1 MNTCKKAFH
10 VLCYGKIRSVPP
22 PCGVFSFSQEK
33 GAVSKSMWKTLIRP
47 AMIFIPLGLGVLFP
61 GAGAYSFLIRYLLMI
76 MLFMVFLKLDLRQLA
91 FKRSHFLLFGANLLV
106 GVGAYLIVRAAA
118 GEGPL
123 AQAAFFTGITP
134 TATAAAVVM
143 GFLGGSVGYV
153 ITAFVLTNVGMAL
166 LLPWLLGWICG
177 NTSFSFILNVG
188 ENLFF
193 LLVIPA
199 AAAFVVRR
207 IHPAAEKWPSRFAT
221 ASFGLWSACLF
232 IIAGSAS
239 ANFRA
244 NPGISPWI
252 IGETALIALV
262 LCVLNFS
269 AGYFLGE
276 KGLRHEASQSLG
288 QKNTTL
294 TIYLALVYAGP
305 LAAFGVISYVL
316 WHNSYN
322 AVQLFLAD
330 RAEARRRAAA
340 EHEAERE

>member
-1 MNTCKKAFH
+1 
-10 VLCYGKIRSVPP
+10 
-22 PCGVFSFSQEK
+22 
-33 GAVSKSMWKTLIRP
+33 MWKTLIRP
-47 AMIFIPLGLGVLFP
+47 AMIFIPLGLGVFFP
-61 GAGAYSFLIRYLLMI
+61 GAGAYSFLIRYLLMV

-91 FKRSHFLLFGANLLV
+91 FRRSHFLLFGANLLI

-118 GEGPL
+118 GDGPL
-123 AQAAFFTGITP
+123 PQAAFFTGITP

-143 GFLGGSVGYV
+143 GFLGGNVGYV

-166 LLPWLLGWICG
+166 LLPWLLGWVCG
-177 NTSFSFILNVG
+177 NTSFGFILNVG

-199 AAAFVVRR
+199 AVAFVVRKF
-207 IHPAAEKWPSRFAT
+207 HPAAEKWPSRFAT

-232 IIAGSAS
+232 IIAASAS

-252 IGETALIALV
+252 IGKTALIALV

-322 AVQLFLAD
+322 AVQLFLTD
-330 RAEARRRAAA
+330 RAAARRRAA
-340 EHEAERE
+340 EEREAAKE

>member
-1 MNTCKKAFH
+1 LFIF
-10 VLCYGKIRSVPP
+10 L
-22 PCGVFSFSQEK
+22 QK
-33 GAVSKSMWKTLIRP
+33 GAVSESMWKTLIRP
-47 AMIFIPLGLGVLFP
+47 AMIFIPLGLGVFFP
-61 GAGAYSFLIRYLLMI
+61 GAGAYGFLIRYLLMI

-106 GVGAYLIVRAAA
+106 GVGAYLAVRAAA
-118 GEGPL
+118 GDGPL

-143 GFLGGSVGYV
+143 GFLGGNVGYV

-166 LLPWLLGWICG
+166 LLPWLLGWVCG
-177 NTSFSFILNVG
+177 NTSFGFILNVG

-199 AAAFVVRR
+199 AVAFAVRKF
-207 IHPAAEKWPSRFAT
+207 HPAAEKWPSRFAT

-232 IIAGSAS
+232 IIAASAS

-262 LCVLNFS
+262 LCVLNFT

-276 KGLRHEASQSLG
+276 KGLHHEASQSLG

-322 AVQLFLAD
+322 AVQLFLTD
-330 RAEARRRAAA
+330 RAAARRRAA
-340 EHEAERE
+340 ESREAAGE

>member
-1 MNTCKKAFH
+1 MREFEAFR
-10 VLCYGKIRSVPP
+10 RSS
-22 PCGVFSFSQEK
+22 GIFSFFERK
-33 GAVSKSMWKTLIRP
+33 VRCPELMWKTLIRP

-61 GAGAYSFLIRYLLMI
+61 GAGAYSFLIRYLLMV

-106 GVGAYLIVRAAA
+106 GVGAYLIVRAAI
-118 GEGPL
+118 GDGPL

-143 GFLGGSVGYV
+143 GFLGGNVGYV

-166 LLPWLLGWICG
+166 LLPWLLGWVCG
-177 NTSFSFILNVG
+177 NTSFDFIFNVG

-199 AAAFVVRR
+199 VIAFVVRR
-207 IHPAAEKWPSRFAT
+207 IHPAAEKWPARFAT

-232 IIAGSAS
+232 IIAASAS

-322 AVQLFLAD
+322 AVQLFLTD
-330 RAEARRRAAA
+330 RKAARRRAA
-340 EHEAERE
+340 EGREAAKE

>member
-1 MNTCKKAFH
+1 
-10 VLCYGKIRSVPP
+10 
-22 PCGVFSFSQEK
+22 
-33 GAVSKSMWKTLIRP
+33 MWKTLIRP
-47 AMIFIPLGLGVLFP
+47 AMIFIPLGLGMFFP
-61 GAGAYSFLIRYLLMI
+61 GAGKYGFLIRYLLMI
-76 MLFMVFLKLDLRQLA
+76 MLFMVFLKLDFRELR
-91 FKRSHFLLFGANLLV
+91 FRRSHFLILGANLAV
-106 GVGAYLIVRAAA
+106 GVGAYLLCRAVA

-143 GFLGGSVGYV
+143 GFLGGNVGYV

-166 LLPWLLGWICG
+166 LLPGLLGWVCG
-177 NTSFSFILNVG
+177 DTSFSFMLRAG

-199 AAAFVVRR
+199 VAAAVVRKL
-207 IHPAAEKWPSRFAT
+207 HPAASAWPGRFAT
-221 ASFGLWSACLF
+221 ANFSLWSGCLF
-232 IIAGSAS
+232 IIAASAS

-244 NPGISPWI
+244 NPEISPWI
-252 IGETALIALV
+252 IAETALIALAI
-262 LCVLNFS
+262 CVVNFS
-269 AGYFLGE
+269 AGFFLGE

-322 AVQLFLAD
+322 AVQLFLVD
-330 RAEARRRAAA
+330 RARAKAA
-340 EHEAERE
+340 VGDEGGK

>member
-1 MNTCKKAFH
+1 MESIETLRLSKAFFH
-10 VLCYGKIRSVPP
+10 FPKRKVRCPEL
-22 PCGVFSFSQEK
+22 
-33 GAVSKSMWKTLIRP
+33 MWKTLIRP
-47 AMIFIPLGLGVLFP
+47 AMIFIPLGLGVFFP

-91 FKRSHFLLFGANLLV
+91 FRRSHFLLFGANLLV
-106 GVGAYLIVRAAA
+106 GVGAYLIVRSVA
-118 GEGPL
+118 GNGPL

-143 GFLGGSVGYV
+143 GFLGGNVGYV

-177 NTSFSFILNVG
+177 NTSFGFILNVG

-199 AAAFVVRR
+199 VIAFVVRR
-207 IHPAAEKWPSRFAT
+207 FHPAAEKWPSRFAT
-221 ASFGLWSACLF
+221 ANFGLWSACLF
-232 IIAGSAS
+232 IIAASAS

-252 IGETALIALV
+252 IGETALIALAI
-262 LCVLNFS
+262 CVLNFT

-322 AVQLFLAD
+322 AVQLFLTD
-330 RAEARRRAAA
+330 RAAARRRAAEGRGA
-340 EHEAERE
+340 SKE